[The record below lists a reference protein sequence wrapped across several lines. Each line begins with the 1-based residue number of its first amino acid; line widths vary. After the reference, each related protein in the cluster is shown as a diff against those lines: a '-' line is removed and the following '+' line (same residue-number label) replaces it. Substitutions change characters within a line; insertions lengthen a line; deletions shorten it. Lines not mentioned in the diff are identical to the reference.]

1 MDTHRSEIETKITSI
16 LVRQF
21 LIQTNWNI
29 ENPMLIFI
37 KLHKESG
44 PTEQRHLQQLDLQL
58 NHNLILQ

>member
-44 PTEQRHLQQLDLQL
+44 PT
-58 NHNLILQ
+58 